1 MHIKTNIETSFIQI
15 VVLAVC
21 PILLMVNSASSSLYY
36 ICATAVCFLLSTF
49 VCFVFNKYMSKTI
62 KIFVTA
68 VLSTFAITVFN
79 FFAEKYGILGIK
91 VSDESYFAVLSTI
104 ILSVDNVYL
113 EIRALVN
120 NFFIMSLRTILVF
133 ALITFVYGVFKEFLA
148 FGTIFDKQIIKTFMG
163 NKFFDTLVFDFVF
176 LGVLCAV
183 CEIIYRAIMKK
194 INQKHMLYEKYVK
207 KIRNE
212 KKFQYDE
219 LRRKKLLAT
228 AIETNKIGGEDAEAI
243 KEKENENQVVVVEEP
258 TEKQEETKE
267 TPKKKKKKN
276 KKLKVSK
283 GAKVE
288 RLAEIEAEAKE
299 GNNND

>member
-15 VVLAVC
+15 VVLAIC

-49 VCFVFNKYMSKTI
+49 ICFVFNKYMSKTI

-68 VLSTFAITVFN
+68 VISTFAITVFN

-113 EIRALVN
+113 EIRALIN

-133 ALITFVYGVFKEFLA
+133 ALLTFVYGVIKEFLS
-148 FGTIFDKQIIKTFMG
+148 FGTIFDNQIIKTFAG
-163 NKFFDTLVFDFVF
+163 NAFFETLVFDFIF
-176 LGVLCAV
+176 LGVLCV
-183 CEIIYRAIMKK
+183 ICDITNRAIMKK
-194 INQKHMLYEKYVK
+194 INQKHMMYEKYVK

-228 AIETNKIGGEDAEAI
+228 TIETNKIGGEDAEII
-243 KEKENENQVVVVEEP
+243 KEKENENETAVIEEKN
-258 TEKQEETKE
+258 EKPEEVNE
-267 TPKKKKKKN
+267 TPKKKKKN

-288 RLAEIEAEAKE
+288 KLAEIEAETKE
-299 GNNND
+299 ENNND